1 MEEKIQEALIY
12 GGSTTFNEDIDE
24 ALKQYSPI
32 DIIEKILIPGM
43 EKIGKMFENGEL
55 YLPQL
60 IRSASVMN
68 KSIDILTPLFEQ
80 NHKIQFKGKIL
91 MATVAGDVHDIGK
104 NIVGTVL
111 KCNGYEIIDLG
122 VMVSREKILETAKR
136 EKVDVVTSVSYTH
149 LIISL

>member
-1 MEEKIQEALIY
+1 MNPSEKSPELSLEEQRIIRNLIDGKESALDEILSLSIKKNDLTIKKSKLNSVEEKIQEALIY

-80 NHKIQFKGKIL
+80 NHKIQL
-91 MATVAGDVHDIGK
+91 
-104 NIVGTVL
+104 
-111 KCNGYEIIDLG
+111 
-122 VMVSREKILETAKR
+122 
-136 EKVDVVTSVSYTH
+136 
-149 LIISL
+149 